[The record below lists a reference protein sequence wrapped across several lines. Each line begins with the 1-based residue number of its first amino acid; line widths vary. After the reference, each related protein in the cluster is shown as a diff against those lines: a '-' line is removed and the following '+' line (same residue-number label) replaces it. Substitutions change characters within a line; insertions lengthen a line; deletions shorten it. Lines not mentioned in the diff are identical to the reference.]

1 MERSRGSRA
10 APHLLSRCFVTNIPS
25 TAYFFSRE
33 FLYLLVISVG
43 VLFFVAGCGK
53 KTLSKPELR
62 AVTSEVVAA
71 AQKIAGR
78 KAEITIRPEMESP
91 FPGVPSHLASDNVYL
106 SLSDPAQIAA
116 LRQSLLAIARK
127 HRLTVGESASAGMIR
142 FELAFNGTRTQ
153 VVHVVAPMAS
163 RAALAPAPSKNLH
176 GAAPKLAIIFDDLG
190 YDRAAA
196 DALLALN
203 FPLTISVLPHLPLS
217 TDVAEEAH
225 RRGDEVLLHLP
236 MESQADGAKAEPE
249 ELRVGMTAAQ
259 VNSSLEGMLGTV
271 PFAAGVN
278 NHQGSRATA
287 DAALMA
293 ELMPALRSR
302 NLFFVDS
309 RTTPATQAYQ
319 QALRAGVPAASR
331 KVFLD
336 DTPTREAVAK
346 QLDIAA
352 RDAVRD
358 GSAIAIGHP
367 HPATIETLAEELPR
381 LEARG
386 IRLVFVSDLLR

>member
-1 MERSRGSRA
+1 VEPSRGIATAPQFS
-10 APHLLSRCFVTNIPS
+10 PHLIRLVAPLVCVIF
-25 TAYFFSRE
+25 
-33 FLYLLVISVG
+33 LLV
-43 VLFFVAGCGK
+43 GCGK
-53 KTLSKPELR
+53 KSLTKPELR

-91 FPGVPSHLASDNVYL
+91 FPGVPRHLASDNIYL
-106 SLSDPAQIAA
+106 SLSDPAQIGA
-116 LRQSLLAIARK
+116 LRQSLLSIAHK
-127 HRLTVGESASAGMIR
+127 HKLTVGESASAGMIR
-142 FELAFNGTRTQ
+142 FELAFDGRRTQ
-153 VVHVVAPMAS
+153 MVDVVAPLPARAVQPAS
-163 RAALAPAPSKNLH
+163 RAQPAPKSR
-176 GAAPKLAIIFDDLG
+176 GGEPKLAIIFDDLG

-196 DALLALN
+196 DSLLALN
-203 FPLTISVLPHLPLS
+203 FPITISVLPHLPLS

-236 MESQADGAKAEPE
+236 MESEADGAKAEPE
-249 ELRVGMTAAQ
+249 ELRVGMNAAQ
-259 VNSSLEGMLGTV
+259 VDSALEGMLSTV

-309 RTTPATQAYQ
+309 RTTAATQAYQ

-336 DTPTREAVAK
+336 DTATREAITK
-346 QLDIAA
+346 QLEIAA
-352 RDAVRD
+352 RDAARD

-367 HPATIETLAEELPR
+367 HPATIETLEQEVPR
-381 LEARG
+381 LESRG